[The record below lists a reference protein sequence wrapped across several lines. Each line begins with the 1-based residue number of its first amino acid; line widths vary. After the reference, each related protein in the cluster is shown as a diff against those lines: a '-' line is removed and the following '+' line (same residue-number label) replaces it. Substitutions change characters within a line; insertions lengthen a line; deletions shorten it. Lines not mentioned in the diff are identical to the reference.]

1 MSADDLLPGQ
11 IADEPRT
18 TEEVLANI
26 TVDKL
31 DDNVKK
37 WLNDQN
43 TQTLNGAL
51 AFVPF
56 ILQQAYYEGNL
67 DEEQI
72 VIHNGSGGV
81 VFSDAS
87 GFTALTEKLAKQ
99 SNGAELLSQCLTAFF
114 TPLIDLINAYRGDT
128 IKFSGDALMI
138 TSLQLTTPSLRPL
151 MVSCR
156 RMDPSAWM
164 TWVQWQQQCSGRRR
178 AALRSTSGF
187 ICLRQGL
194 MSG

>member
-1 MSADDLLPGQ
+1 MQRFERELVSILQRSSSGLADAEVLGSLPVPIWQSGEGQQWRTTAATSSSAARPISIKPSPPSVQPLEIGGRVMSADDFLPGQ

-72 VIHNGSGGV
+72 VIHKGSGGH
-81 VFSDAS
+81 
-87 GFTALTEKLAKQ
+87 Q
-99 SNGAELLSQCLTAFF
+99 NG
-114 TPLIDLINAYRGDT
+114 I
-128 IKFSGDALMI
+128 
-138 TSLQLTTPSLRPL
+138 
-151 MVSCR
+151 
-156 RMDPSAWM
+156 
-164 TWVQWQQQCSGRRR
+164 
-178 AALRSTSGF
+178 
-187 ICLRQGL
+187 
-194 MSG
+194 